1 MTQLDWFRS
10 VGEKGNEAIGTL
22 EFITT
27 TGNPFTIQFVEKY
40 EKLFGTRIISHEAG
54 LGYDATRL
62 LIDAIKR
69 GGATQEGI
77 RKALEETKTFTN
89 LGGVVVKYT
98 EHREP
103 ELPIAIGA
111 YNDSK
116 KEFDLIEYVKDI
128 SLIDPR
134 PWYQYYK

>member
-10 VGEKGNEAIGTL
+10 VGKKGNGAIGTL
-22 EFITT
+22 EFITST
-27 TGNPFTIQFVEKY
+27 DNLFTKNFVKKWNKEY
-40 EKLFGTRIISHEAG
+40 GSPIISHEGG

-89 LGGVVVKYT
+89 LSGVMVKYT
-98 EHREP
+98 ELREP

-111 YNDSK
+111 YNDSAK
-116 KEFDLIEYVKDI
+116 NFDLLEYATDI